1 MAALLNREEWIE
13 QAYFFRTLRE
23 RMAQNMPAQEILQR
37 IDLELLASTRMPM
50 AVQFLAAELKHTGNL
65 GSGFSRLSHYFTPF
79 QAFVISNAETEN
91 LRFPTE
97 VALTILEKEALY
109 KASGAAASGLFVFQF
124 ESLSRHRLGYDQ
136 GLPAMAGDPV
146 YDQNWGKFL
155 QDLRHQIGL
164 IDFADLLY
172 LRSEAYLQ
180 DQRRTDP
187 EYEPPVPPLF
197 QEKEGRIAGAN
208 RGRDPLYLF
217 AALQRQLGYP
227 EVPRA
232 KQEDGISNA
241 IVSLKAR
248 QKELE
253 ARLKLLES
261 EVRGTLDL
269 NTLKELGKPELLKPP
284 EDIP

>member
-1 MAALLNREEWIE
+1 MAALLSREEWIE

-23 RMAQNMPAQEILQR
+23 RMAQNMPAQEVLQR

-65 GSGFSRLSHYFTPF
+65 ASGFSRLSHYFTPF
-79 QAFVISNAETEN
+79 QAFVIANAETEN

-97 VALTILEKEALY
+97 VALTILEKEAQY
-109 KASGAAASGLFVFQF
+109 KAGGADASGLFVFQF
-124 ESLSRHRLGYDQ
+124 ESLSRHRLGYDG

-146 YDQNWGKFL
+146 YDPDWRKFL

-172 LRSEAYLQ
+172 LRSEAYLL
-180 DQRRTDP
+180 DQRRS
-187 EYEPPVPPLF
+187 EPDYQPPLPPLF
-197 QEKEGRIAGAN
+197 HEKEGRIAGAN

-241 IVSLKAR
+241 VLSLKAR

-269 NTLKELGKPELLKPP
+269 NTLKELGKPEMLKPP
-284 EDIP
+284 QDIP